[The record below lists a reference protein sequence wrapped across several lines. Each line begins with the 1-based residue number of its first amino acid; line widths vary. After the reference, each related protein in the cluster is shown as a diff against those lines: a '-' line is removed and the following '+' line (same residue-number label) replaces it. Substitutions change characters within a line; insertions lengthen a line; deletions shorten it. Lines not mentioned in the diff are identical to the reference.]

1 MLVIVRDFQEHLSNL
16 KEVLDLLC
24 TAKLMLKPTKVLFW
38 QQTGL
43 GYIVST
49 DGISADSRK
58 VTVIQHFP
66 SPRDVKT
73 LQSFL
78 GLASYYQR
86 FVTGFSVAASPLFAL
101 TRRNIDF
108 DSGVPQGSVL
118 GPTLFSTFIN
128 DLPAVL
134 PSDSIVLF
142 ADDTAIYVISNN
154 LTSLNS
160 SLQLCL
166 NLANLWMAKNGLKL
180 NTSKTKC
187 MLLHSSR
194 RKLALDTGLKLH
206 IDGLTVEQVRIF
218 KYLGVVINETLTW
231 SDHINMIC
239 SKVTRSLNLL
249 RRLSWFLPHSLLL
262 LYLKSYI
269 LPSFD
274 YCDVVWSSC
283 SQEESRRLET
293 FI

>member
-108 DSGVPQGSVL
+108 VWDATCQASFDRLKELLTQAPVL
-118 GPTLFSTFIN
+118 AF
-128 DLPAVL
+128 
-134 PSDSIVLF
+134 
-142 ADDTAIYVISNN
+142 
-154 LTSLNS
+154 
-160 SLQLCL
+160 
-166 NLANLWMAKNGLKL
+166 
-180 NTSKTKC
+180 
-187 MLLHSSR
+187 
-194 RKLALDTGLKLH
+194 
-206 IDGLTVEQVRIF
+206 
-218 KYLGVVINETLTW
+218 
-231 SDHINMIC
+231 
-239 SKVTRSLNLL
+239 
-249 RRLSWFLPHSLLL
+249 
-262 LYLKSYI
+262 LYLI
-269 LPSFD
+269 VD
-274 YCDVVWSSC
+274 AH
-283 SQEESRRLET
+283 E
-293 FI
+293 